1 MGSIRGVAK
10 CGRSLYSVLEI
21 WSTKCHWLGATLLT
35 EPSWHWI
42 ALLHAWSN
50 YSIFGIELQ
59 ERANSKQRRIY
70 VLLLCI
76 LWPSIASLCFYTWHS
91 QRAYISSQPN
101 MPIRMI
107 SLQNISS
114 LQRLFQDNY
123 CPTNHLVQSP
133 SSSTVKL
140 HVILWA
146 RNRVTIPFFFSNF
159 LSIYSIGVPHTMWKS
174 RVKSRINLFYS
185 IL

>member
-1 MGSIRGVAK
+1 MSYYYVFCDR
-10 CGRSLYSVLEI
+10 
-21 WSTKCHWLGATLLT
+21 
-35 EPSWHWI
+35 
-42 ALLHAWSN
+42 LLH
-50 YSIFGIELQ
+50 L
-59 ERANSKQRRIY
+59 
-70 VLLLCI
+70 
-76 LWPSIASLCFYTWHS
+76 LCFYTWHS

-140 HVILWA
+140 HVILCA
-146 RNRVTIPFFFSNF
+146 RNRVTIPFFFLLF
-159 LSIYSIGVPHTMWKS
+159 LSIYSFGVPHTMWKS

-185 IL
+185 RMCCPLQLVI